1 MSSTASWVHVSP
13 TQSSAASVLSTFV
26 DIPLCPAVMTRS
38 AVVHPEYQEAE
49 KHSDPHEGDGRRRS
63 EKLPVVDA
71 EVPHHSQ
78 DDHEHGDHEAA
89 GADGHP
95 CGPEPSRCVGTGLGR
110 LLRRRLLQAL
120 GDVAVDDAVVRDV
133 ER

>member
-1 MSSTASWVHVSP
+1 MA
-13 TQSSAASVLSTFV
+13 
-26 DIPLCPAVMTRS
+26 RS

-49 KHSDPHEGDGRRRS
+49 KHSDPHEGDGGRRS

-71 EVPHHSQ
+71 KVPHHSQ
-78 DDHEHGDHEAA
+78 DDHEHGDHQAA

-95 CGPEPSRCVGTGLGR
+95 GGPEPSRRLSSRLGR
-110 LLRRRLLQAL
+110 FLCRRLLQAL

>member
-1 MSSTASWVHVSP
+1 MCSHSSWVHGSH
-13 TQSSAASVLSTFV
+13 TQSSAASALSTVV
-26 DIPLCPAVMTRS
+26 DIPSSPAVLTRS

-49 KHSDPHEGDGRRRS
+49 EHSDPHEGDGRRRR

-78 DDHEHGDHEAA
+78 DDHEHGDHQAA

-95 CGPEPSRCVGTGLGR
+95 RGPEPPRRVGAGLGR
-110 LLRRRLLQAL
+110 VLCRRLLQAL